1 MNRRF
6 TIEHKFEAVLAAA
19 YSLTPE
25 FFWPAGSPVDA
36 EAAIR
41 SAAELTMSELSIEC
55 GLKVSPVFTT
65 FVS

>member
-1 MNRRF
+1 MNRRS
-6 TIEHKFEAVLAAA
+6 TIEHKFEVVVVAA
-19 YSLTPE
+19 YSLTAE

-36 EAAIR
+36 EAAIG
-41 SAAELTMSELSIEC
+41 SGAELLTSELSIEC